1 MAILESLTIDS
12 LFQTKLMGVDQIL
25 QYRPNFT
32 ILEYL
37 EYLEYLDLGQF
48 RNFCDVWS
56 KEATLMGYNKTV
68 WGSLHPFTMN

>member
-37 EYLEYLDLGQF
+37 EYLEYLELGQF
-48 RNFCDVWS
+48 RNFWDVFIIIL
-56 KEATLMGYNKTV
+56 ECFENKY
-68 WGSLHPFTMN
+68 